1 MRKEKITLV
10 AEGFLYCGMSIN
22 IHRLT
27 MGQWHIMIK
36 SSNNDLKSY
45 KALYITVSSGSHNN
59 SPLYFTVHRICQ
71 KGVKYH

>member
-1 MRKEKITLV
+1 MRKKKIMLV
-10 AEGFLYCGMSIN
+10 AGGFLYGGTSIN
-22 IHRLT
+22 VYRLT

-71 KGVKYH
+71 NGVKYC

>member
-1 MRKEKITLV
+1 MRKEKIMLV

-22 IHRLT
+22 VHKLT

-45 KALYITVSSGSHNN
+45 KALYITVSPGSHNN